1 MQILHFLIFLIGVA
15 SSQWSTKHPCST
27 KNVSC
32 CSTRLSYFSHHWPAS
47 FLLLLDLKDI
57 QVFIRNFYFSHI
69 SELTVRPEDGVPN
82 KLCKNKTFNSKR
94 VLFYVS
100 QKRCVANFVKA
111 VNLFLWESPLVDE
124 IKKDLLV
131 AIIEDLIF
139 EFVEKL
145 WVFSQ
150 GYMPRKLL

>member
-1 MQILHFLIFLIGVA
+1 V
-15 SSQWSTKHPCST
+15 
-27 KNVSC
+27 
-32 CSTRLSYFSHHWPAS
+32 
-47 FLLLLDLKDI
+47 
-57 QVFIRNFYFSHI
+57 
-69 SELTVRPEDGVPN
+69 LTVRPKDGVPN
-82 KLCKNKTFNSKR
+82 KLCKNKTFNSRR

-111 VNLFLWESPLVDE
+111 VNLFLGESPFVNE
-124 IKKDLLV
+124 FKEDLLV

-150 GYMPRKLL
+150 GYMPGKLL